1 MQNVQDGDVERGDT
15 RRHAPGANAAASAA
29 QALTAV
35 VEQYQRD
42 LRGAMSNPSV
52 ELTRAID
59 AATAHARG
67 SVVRCEQLVIILK
80 SVWYSDAGVRQQ
92 PDNATARERLDRLV
106 TLVIG
111 SYYRR
116 GAIRDD

>member
-1 MQNVQDGDVERGDT
+1 MQDVQQGDLEHGET
-15 RRHAPGANAAASAA
+15 RRRAPGPNAAASAA
-29 QALTAV
+29 QALTVA

-42 LRGAMSNPSV
+42 LRSATSNPST

-67 SVVRCEQLVIILK
+67 SGVRCEQLVIILK
-80 SVWYSDAGVRQQ
+80 SVWYSNAGIRQQ
-92 PDNATARERLDRLV
+92 PDNATARERLDRVV

-116 GAIRDD
+116 GAARDD